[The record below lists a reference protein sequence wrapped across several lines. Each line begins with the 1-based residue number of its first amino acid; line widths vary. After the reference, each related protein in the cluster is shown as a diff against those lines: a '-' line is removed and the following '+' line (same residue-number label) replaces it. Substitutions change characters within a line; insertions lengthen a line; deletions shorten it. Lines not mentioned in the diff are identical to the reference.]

1 MSWSKAIFSRKIIYS
16 AVLANLLFPVL
27 ASARGIAVL
36 SLDPDDPVPVPS
48 NSQFSC
54 SGLGGIVKQIF
65 SACGPAGATTASELI
80 LGVINILLAIVGILA
95 VLFVIIGGIRYIT
108 AHGNEEQAEG
118 AKKTILHA
126 VIGVVLVILSFA
138 IITII
143 ANALIYND

>member
-1 MSWSKAIFSRKIIYS
+1 MKLIFYFLIFAVVLLTVPAIAG
-16 AVLANLLFPVL
+16 AVPGCTGTLC
-27 ASARGIAVL
+27 I
-36 SLDPDDPVPVPS
+36 DKTDPVPVPT
-48 NSQFSC
+48 NSQFAC
-54 SGLGGIVKQIF
+54 SGIGGIIRNLLG
-65 SACGPAGATTASELI
+65 ACGPAGATTASELI
-80 LGVINILLAIVGILA
+80 LGVINILLAIVGLLA

-143 ANALIYND
+143 ANILIYNE